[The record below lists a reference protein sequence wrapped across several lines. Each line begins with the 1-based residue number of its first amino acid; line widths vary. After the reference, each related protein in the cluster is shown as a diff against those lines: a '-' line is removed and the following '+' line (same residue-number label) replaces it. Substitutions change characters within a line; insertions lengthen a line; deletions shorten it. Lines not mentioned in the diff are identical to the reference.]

1 MMFINGIIMESTL
14 SRLYYFHFRSD
25 SGRVPEQPISRTA
38 GNSRCHI
45 ACGVNIDSL
54 FVSLSDSPVASC

>member
-1 MMFINGIIMESTL
+1 MMFINSIIMESTL

-38 GNSRCHI
+38 GNSRCH
-45 ACGVNIDSL
+45 AASGVSIDHL
-54 FVSLSDSPVASC
+54 FVSPSDSPVAF